1 MDEVVL
7 LSLLCVADEVCES
20 ELELHFIELH
30 LAIILFVIENEKW
43 HCVFHINN
51 VLSKKC
57 TKL

>member
-7 LSLLCVADEVCES
+7 LSLLCVADEVCKS

-30 LAIILFVIENEKW
+30 LAIILFVIENEK
-43 HCVFHINN
+43 FHKNN